1 MCSTAFHNGVDDS
14 KELWLPLKDTPEIT
28 LLFFVHHCCKTHYL
42 ACLHPPQRPDKVFRA
57 VNMQVTHK
65 PRVLLAS
72 LNGVS
77 HNNS

>member
-42 ACLHPPQRPDKVFRA
+42 ACLHPPQ
-57 VNMQVTHK
+57 Q
-65 PRVLLAS
+65 PRQSV
-72 LNGVS
+72 
-77 HNNS
+77 